1 MVWSLAARAGIAGAR
16 RYGLP
21 AIRAAVN
28 WLRKSRADKGVTVYR
43 GEFFKPPLPKK
54 EVAKRFDL
62 DRAKSIKTLF
72 PYSNPELR
80 KLAMGRWFSN
90 KPSMAMSY
98 AGNRRFLSLLQHPK
112 DVFSWGGGYKKGR
125 IKKLVLSAKEAKL
138 ANKVANKLHGTK
150 YLDDFFVVPKQ
161 TLKKAETDK
170 LRTFITNFYRMIG
183 KKHGGIVNHGGLARI
198 LEV

>member
-1 MVWSLAARAGIAGAR
+1 MALWSLAARAGIPAAR
-16 RYGLP
+16 SALNFLSKLKKPPSGG
-21 AIRAAVN
+21 I
-28 WLRKSRADKGVTVYR
+28 TVFR
-43 GEFFKPPLPKK
+43 GEPLKQVLSK
-54 EVAKRFDL
+54 AETAKMYNPSKIPSKFDFN
-62 DRAKSIKTLF
+62 D
-72 PYSNPELR
+72 PELR

-112 DVFSWGGGYKKGR
+112 EVFGWGGGYKKGR

>member
-28 WLRKSRADKGVTVYR
+28 WLRKSRADKGITVYR
-43 GEFFKPPLPKK
+43 GEPFKPVVSLK
-54 EVAKRFDL
+54 EQAKHLYDA
-62 DRAKSIKTLF
+62 DKNIKALF
-72 PYSNPELR
+72 PFSNTGLR
-80 KLAMGRWFSN
+80 KQAAGRWFSN
-90 KPSMAMSY
+90 KPSMARSY
-98 AGNRRFLSLLQHPK
+98 A
-112 DVFSWGGGYKKGR
+112 GGGYKKGR

-150 YLDDFFVVPKQ
+150 YLDDFFVVPKK

-183 KKHGGIVNHGGLARI
+183 KKHGGIVNHGGLAKI

>member
-28 WLRKSRADKGVTVYR
+28 WLRKSRADKGITVYR
-43 GEFFKPPLPKK
+43 GEPFKPVVSLK
-54 EVAKRFDL
+54 EQAKHLYDA
-62 DRAKSIKTLF
+62 DKNIKALF
-72 PYSNPELR
+72 PFSNTGLR
-80 KLAMGRWFSN
+80 KQAAGRWFSN

-112 DVFSWGGGYKKGR
+112 MIFSSGGGYKKGR

-150 YLDDFFVVPKQ
+150 YLNDFFVVPKQ

>member
-28 WLRKSRADKGVTVYR
+28 WLRKSRADKGLTVYR
-43 GEFFKPPLPKK
+43 GEFFNPVLSKK

-62 DRAKSIKTLF
+62 DRAKSIKSLF

-90 KPSMAMSY
+90 KPSMAMNY

-112 DVFSWGGGYKKGR
+112 MIFSSGGGYKKGR

>member
-1 MVWSLAARAGIAGAR
+1 MVWSLAARL
-16 RYGLP
+16 GLP
-21 AIRAAVN
+21 AARAG
-28 WLRKSRADKGVTVYR
+28 LRWASKLKKPKGITVYR
-43 GEFFKPPLPKK
+43 GEPFKPVLSKK
-54 EVAKRFDL
+54 EVAKRFDV
-62 DRAKSIKTLF
+62 DKDIKFLF
-72 PYSNPELR
+72 PYSNTGLR
-80 KLAMGRWFSN
+80 KQAMGRWFSN
-90 KPSMAMSY
+90 KPSMAMDY

-112 DVFSWGGGYKKGR
+112 MIFSSGGGYKKGR

-183 KKHGGIVNHGGLARI
+183 KKHGGIVNHGGLAKI

>member
-1 MVWSLAARAGIAGAR
+1 MVWSLAERLGLPAARAGLR
-16 RYGLP
+16 RASKLKKP
-21 AIRAAVN
+21 
-28 WLRKSRADKGVTVYR
+28 KGITVYR

-54 EVAKRFDL
+54 EVAKRFDV
-62 DRAKSIKTLF
+62 DKNIKSLF

-90 KPSMAMSY
+90 KPSMAMNY

-112 DVFSWGGGYKKGR
+112 EVFSWGGGYKKGR

>member
-1 MVWSLAARAGIAGAR
+1 MVWSLAARL
-16 RYGLP
+16 GLP
-21 AIRAAVN
+21 AARAG
-28 WLRKSRADKGVTVYR
+28 LRWASKLKKPKGITVYR
-43 GEFFKPPLPKK
+43 GEPFKPVVSLKDQ
-54 EVAKRFDL
+54 AKHLYDA
-62 DRAKSIKTLF
+62 DKNIKALF
-72 PYSNPELR
+72 PFSNTGLR
-80 KLAMGRWFSN
+80 KQAAGRWFSN

>member
-1 MVWSLAARAGIAGAR
+1 MVWSLAARL
-16 RYGLP
+16 GLP
-21 AIRAAVN
+21 AARAG
-28 WLRKSRADKGVTVYR
+28 LRWASKLKKPKGITVYR